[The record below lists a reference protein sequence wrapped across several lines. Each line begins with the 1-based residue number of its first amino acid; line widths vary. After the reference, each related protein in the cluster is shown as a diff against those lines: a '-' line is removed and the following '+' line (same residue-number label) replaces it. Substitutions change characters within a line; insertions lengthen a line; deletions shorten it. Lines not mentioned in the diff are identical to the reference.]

1 SGTAAALPVTVR
13 PGASARAVVQLDA
26 AVAGPAVLARG
37 RAHRTLLAV
46 ADHVQLAGGAAV
58 GLQRGGD
65 RVATALAQAEVVL
78 AAAALVGIALEG
90 QARGRTVTQV
100 LGVAGHRGLEFRT
113 QGVLVE
119 VEVDGALAQAAV
131 GIQVFRTVQAVVGDR
146 LGDRRRRGVG
156 DGRRFLDLL

>member
-1 SGTAAALPVTVR
+1 RCLTRSCPGRAGKPATALPPFPVPR
-13 PGASARAVVQLDA
+13 SPFPLLLLLPRAVVQLDA

-46 ADHVQLAGGAAV
+46 ADHVQLAGRAAV
-58 GLQRGGD
+58 RLQRGGD
-65 RVATALAQAEVVL
+65 RVAAALAQAEVVL

-90 QARGRTVTQV
+90 QARGRAVTQV

-119 VEVDGALAQAAV
+119 VEVDGALPQAAV
-131 GIQVFRTVQAVVGDR
+131 GIQVFRT
-146 LGDRRRRGVG
+146 
-156 DGRRFLDLL
+156 